1 MRDRLRRSTLVRLI
15 SAYGSSK
22 ASNYAAGL
30 ALNAFLT
37 MFPLILGLLSL
48 IGLVVRDPATQ
59 NRLESDV
66 ASVFPGDAHAQ
77 ILQALGAVR
86 HSAGILGVVSL
97 VGLIW
102 SGSSLFATMEFA
114 LAQVVGTVQRG
125 MIRQRAMG
133 LVLFPVFIIALVA
146 AVGVTSV
153 AAVIPIASL
162 GSFIVGAGVMV
173 GLLAVIYRLVP
184 QRTYALRDVLP
195 GALLAGVFVQVLTF
209 AFPIYARALHG
220 FNTYGQQFALFFL
233 LAVWLLFLSQ
243 LILLGAVYIRMRCGE
258 PRHQGLFTEEAPE
271 ARNAPGPVERAVEGE
286 REEEAAI
293 VGRSAPPMRVHDEK
307 DVEVR

>member
-86 HSAGILGVVSL
+86 HSAGILGGAAAASSPR
-97 VGLIW
+97 W
-102 SGSSLFATMEFA
+102 SSPWPRSS
-114 LAQVVGTVQRG
+114 AQCN
-125 MIRQRAMG
+125 
-133 LVLFPVFIIALVA
+133 A
-146 AVGVTSV
+146 A
-153 AAVIPIASL
+153 
-162 GSFIVGAGVMV
+162 
-173 GLLAVIYRLVP
+173 
-184 QRTYALRDVLP
+184 
-195 GALLAGVFVQVLTF
+195 
-209 AFPIYARALHG
+209 
-220 FNTYGQQFALFFL
+220 
-233 LAVWLLFLSQ
+233 
-243 LILLGAVYIRMRCGE
+243 
-258 PRHQGLFTEEAPE
+258 
-271 ARNAPGPVERAVEGE
+271 
-286 REEEAAI
+286 
-293 VGRSAPPMRVHDEK
+293 
-307 DVEVR
+307 